1 MNIEFQCP
9 GCQNTLSV
17 EAQLAGTSEKCPACG
32 RGLTIPTVAASKE
45 CPFCGETILSV
56 ARKCKHCGE
65 FQPGFR
71 TATPAAEK
79 PLGEN
84 TIIGAYFLALLMPLF
99 GIVGGIY
106 LMCRKSYGNGLGV
119 ILLSLLAVGAWAA
132 FLAR

>member
-1 MNIEFQCP
+1 
-9 GCQNTLSV
+9 V
-17 EAQLAGTSEKCPACG
+17 
-32 RGLTIPTVAASKE
+32 TIPTVAASKE

-71 TATPAAEK
+71 PRSSPRIEDSAT
-79 PLGEN
+79 LGEN

>member
-1 MNIEFQCP
+1 
-9 GCQNTLSV
+9 
-17 EAQLAGTSEKCPACG
+17 
-32 RGLTIPTVAASKE
+32 
-45 CPFCGETILSV
+45 
-56 ARKCKHCGE
+56 
-65 FQPGFR
+65 
-71 TATPAAEK
+71 
-79 PLGEN
+79 LGEN